1 LLRICAA
8 ASFSSNNK
16 EKNMLK
22 RYTLVAAAAGALLF
36 GSIAHAQYKDEYTVS
51 TVLPS
56 AFPWGQAADKW
67 VELVNERSE
76 GRINMKIYSNSQ
88 LVSGD
93 QTKEFSAMRSGLIDM
108 AVGSTINWSPQV
120 PELNLFSLPF
130 LMPDYPAIDAIT
142 QGEVGEAVFAAIQK
156 RGVTPLAWGE
166 NGFRELSNSK
176 RAISKPAD
184 VEGLKIRVVGSPLFQ
199 DTFNALGANPTQMS
213 WADAKPALTTGAV
226 DGQENPLSVFDVA
239 RIDQVGQEHLTLWHY
254 MADPLVFAVNNRV
267 WATFSADD
275 QALLKQAAIDAGQW
289 EIEKSRSELGAT
301 LAAIKERGVTVTE
314 LTPTQR
320 DAFINATRSVYQE
333 WSPRIGEDLVKKA
346 QKAVAD
352 RQQ

>member
-1 LLRICAA
+1 LCFCPA

-22 RYTLVAAAAGALLF
+22 RCTLVAAAAGALLF

-67 VELVNERSE
+67 VELVSERSE

-289 EIEKSRSELGAT
+289 EIEKSRSELDAT

-320 DAFINATRSVYQE
+320 DAFINATQSVYQE

-346 QKAVAD
+346 QQAVAD

>member
-1 LLRICAA
+1 MLKSKTLLAVAA
-8 ASFSSNNK
+8 ASVLFSSA
-16 EKNMLK
+16 
-22 RYTLVAAAAGALLF
+22 V
-36 GSIAHAQYKDEYTVS
+36 SAQYKDEYTVS

-67 VELVNERSE
+67 VELVRERSD

-120 PELNLFSLPF
+120 PQLNLFSLPF
-130 LMPDYPAIDAIT
+130 LMPDYAAIDAIT
-142 QGEVGEAVFAAIQK
+142 QGEAGEVIFEAIK
-156 RGVTPLAWGE
+156 ERGVTPLAWGE
-166 NGFRELSNSK
+166 NGFRELSNSQ
-176 RAISKPAD
+176 RVIDEPSD
-184 VEGLKIRVVGSPLFQ
+184 LDGLKIRVVGSPLFQ

-239 RIDQVGQEHLTLWHY
+239 RIDQVGQNYLTLWHY
-254 MADPLVFAVNNRV
+254 MADPLVFAVSNRI
-267 WATFSADD
+267 WGQFSPED

-289 EIEKSRSELGAT
+289 EIEKSRAELDDT
-301 LAAIKERGVTVTE
+301 LATIKERGVQVTE
-314 LTPTQR
+314 LTDAQH
-320 DAFINATRSVYQE
+320 DAFVEATKSVYDT
-333 WSPRIGEDLVKKA
+333 WTPKIGEDLVSMA
-346 QKAVAD
+346 QDAVAN
-352 RQQ
+352 RSR

>member
-1 LLRICAA
+1 
-8 ASFSSNNK
+8 
-16 EKNMLK
+16 
-22 RYTLVAAAAGALLF
+22 LVAAAAGALLF

-176 RAISKPAD
+176 RAIREPAD

-199 DTFNALGANPTQMS
+199 ATFNALGANPTQMS

-226 DGQENPLSVFDVA
+226 DGQENPLAVFDVA

-275 QALLKQAAIDAGQW
+275 QDLLKQAAIDAGQW
-289 EIEKSRSELGAT
+289 EIAKSRSELAAT

-320 DAFINATRSVYQE
+320 DAFVNATRSVYQE
-333 WSPRIGEDLVKKA
+333 WSPRIGEDLVQKA
-346 QKAVAD
+346 QQAVAD

>member
-1 LLRICAA
+1 
-8 ASFSSNNK
+8 
-16 EKNMLK
+16 MLK
-22 RYTLVAAAAGALLF
+22 RRILLATTAATLLFSAAAT
-36 GSIAHAQYKDEYTVS
+36 AQYKDEYTVS

-67 VELVNERSE
+67 VELVRERSD

-130 LMPDYPAIDAIT
+130 LMPDYEAIDAIT
-142 QGEVGEAVFAAIQK
+142 QGEAGETIFAAIKK

-176 RAISKPAD
+176 RKITGPDD

-199 DTFNALGANPTQMS
+199 DTFTTLGANPTQMS
-213 WADAKPALTTGAV
+213 WADARPALTTGAV
-226 DGQENPLSVFDVA
+226 DGQERPISVFDVA
-239 RIDQVGQEHLTLWHY
+239 RIDQVGQTHLTLWHY
-254 MADPLVFAVNNRV
+254 MADPLVFAVSNRV
-267 WATFSADD
+267 WSQFNPED
-275 QALLKQAAIDAGQW
+275 QALFKQAAIDAGQW
-289 EIEKSRSELGAT
+289 EIEKSRGELEAT
-301 LAAIKERGVTVTE
+301 LEAIKARGVQVVE
-314 LTPTQR
+314 LTPEQHA
-320 DAFINATRSVYQE
+320 AFVEATRPVYE
-333 WSPRIGEDLVKKA
+333 KWTDRIGEDLVEQA
-346 QKAVAD
+346 QEAVAN
-352 RQQ
+352 R

>member
-1 LLRICAA
+1 
-8 ASFSSNNK
+8 
-16 EKNMLK
+16 
-22 RYTLVAAAAGALLF
+22 
-36 GSIAHAQYKDEYTVS
+36 
-51 TVLPS
+51 
-56 AFPWGQAADKW
+56 
-67 VELVNERSE
+67 
-76 GRINMKIYSNSQ
+76 
-88 LVSGD
+88 
-93 QTKEFSAMRSGLIDM
+93 M

-176 RAISKPAD
+176 RAIREPAD

-199 DTFNALGANPTQMS
+199 ATFNALGANPTQMS

-226 DGQENPLSVFDVA
+226 DGQENPLAVFDVA

-275 QALLKQAAIDAGQW
+275 QDLLKQAAIDAGQW
-289 EIEKSRSELGAT
+289 EIAKSRSELAAT

-320 DAFINATRSVYQE
+320 DAFVNATRSVYQE
-333 WSPRIGEDLVKKA
+333 WSPRIGEDLVQKA
-346 QKAVAD
+346 QQAVAD

>member
-1 LLRICAA
+1 LLFSAA
-8 ASFSSNNK
+8 A
-16 EKNMLK
+16 
-22 RYTLVAAAAGALLF
+22 T
-36 GSIAHAQYKDEYTVS
+36 AQYKDEYTVS

-67 VELVNERSE
+67 VELVRERSD

-130 LMPDYPAIDAIT
+130 LMPDYEAIDAIT
-142 QGEVGEAVFAAIQK
+142 QGEAGETIFAAIKK

-176 RAISKPAD
+176 RKITGPDD

-199 DTFNALGANPTQMS
+199 DTFTTLGANPTQMS

-226 DGQENPLSVFDVA
+226 DGQENPISVFDVA
-239 RIDQVGQEHLTLWHY
+239 RIDQVGQTHLTLWHY
-254 MADPLVFAVNNRV
+254 MADPLVFAVSNRV
-267 WATFSADD
+267 WSQFNSED

-289 EIEKSRSELGAT
+289 EIEKSRGELEAT
-301 LAAIKERGVTVTE
+301 LEAIKARGVQVVE
-314 LTPTQR
+314 LTPEQHA
-320 DAFINATRSVYQE
+320 AFVEATRPVYE
-333 WSPRIGEDLVKKA
+333 KWTDRIGEDLVEQA
-346 QKAVAD
+346 QEAVAN
-352 RQQ
+352 R

>member
-1 LLRICAA
+1 
-8 ASFSSNNK
+8 
-16 EKNMLK
+16 MLK
-22 RYTLVAAAAGALLF
+22 RCTLVAAAVGALLF

-130 LMPDYPAIDAIT
+130 LMPDYSAIDAIT

-176 RAISKPAD
+176 RAISEPAD

-254 MADPLVFAVNNRV
+254 MADPLVFAVNNRI

-275 QALLKQAAIDAGQW
+275 QDLLKQAAIDAGQW
-289 EIEKSRSELGAT
+289 EIEKSRSELDST

-320 DAFINATRSVYQE
+320 DAFINATQSVYQD

-346 QKAVAD
+346 QQAVAD

>member
-1 LLRICAA
+1 
-8 ASFSSNNK
+8 
-16 EKNMLK
+16 MLK
-22 RYTLVAAAAGALLF
+22 RCSVLAAVAATVLF
-36 GSIAHAQYKDEYTVS
+36 STASQAQYKDEYTVS

-67 VELVNERSE
+67 VELVKERSD

-88 LVSGD
+88 LVAGD

-130 LMPDYPAIDAIT
+130 LMPDYAALDAIT
-142 QGEVGEAVFAAIQK
+142 QGDAGKAIFAAIEK

-176 RAISKPAD
+176 RTIQEPSD
-184 VEGLKIRVVGSPLFQ
+184 LDGLKIRVVGSPLFQ
-199 DTFNALGANPTQMS
+199 DTFTTLGANPTQMS

-239 RIDQVGQEHLTLWHY
+239 RIDQVGQTHLTLWHY
-254 MADPLVFAVNNRV
+254 MADPLVFAVSNQV
-267 WATFSADD
+267 WSQFSPED
-275 QALLKQAAIDAGQW
+275 QALLKQAAIDAGKW
-289 EIEKSRSELGAT
+289 EIKKSRAELDDT
-301 LAAIKERGVTVTE
+301 LAAIKERGVEVTE
-314 LTPTQR
+314 LTQAQH
-320 DAFINATRSVYQE
+320 DAFVKATQSVYE
-333 WSPRIGEDLVKKA
+333 KWTPRIGEDLVKQA
-346 QKAVAD
+346 QKAVTNRD
-352 RQQ
+352 Q

>member
-1 LLRICAA
+1 MLKSKTLLAVAA
-8 ASFSSNNK
+8 ASVLFSSA
-16 EKNMLK
+16 
-22 RYTLVAAAAGALLF
+22 V
-36 GSIAHAQYKDEYTVS
+36 SAQYKDEYTVS

-67 VELVNERSE
+67 VELVRERSD

-120 PELNLFSLPF
+120 PQLNLFSLPF
-130 LMPDYPAIDAIT
+130 LMPDYAAIDAIT
-142 QGEVGEAVFAAIQK
+142 QGEAGEVIFEAIK
-156 RGVTPLAWGE
+156 ERGVTPLAWGE
-166 NGFRELSNSK
+166 NGFRELSNSQ
-176 RAISKPAD
+176 RVIDEPSD
-184 VEGLKIRVVGSPLFQ
+184 LDGLKIRVVGSPLFQ

-239 RIDQVGQEHLTLWHY
+239 RIDQVGQNYLTLWHY
-254 MADPLVFAVNNRV
+254 MADPLVFAVSNRI
-267 WATFSADD
+267 WGQFSPED

-289 EIEKSRSELGAT
+289 EIEKSRAELDDT
-301 LAAIKERGVTVTE
+301 LATIKERGVQVTE
-314 LTPTQR
+314 LTDAQH
-320 DAFINATRSVYQE
+320 DAFVEATRSVYDT
-333 WSPRIGEDLVKKA
+333 WTPKIGEDLVNMA
-346 QKAVAD
+346 QDAVAN
-352 RQQ
+352 RSR

>member
-1 LLRICAA
+1 
-8 ASFSSNNK
+8 
-16 EKNMLK
+16 MLK
-22 RYTLVAAAAGALLF
+22 RRTFMAAAAATLLF
-36 GSIAHAQYKDEYTVS
+36 SSVASAEYKPEYTVS

-67 VELVNERSE
+67 VELVKERSE

-130 LMPDYPAIDAIT
+130 LMPDYAAIDAIT
-142 QGEVGEAVFAAIQK
+142 QGEAGKAVFAAIEK

-176 RAISKPAD
+176 HEVKQPSD
-184 VEGLKIRVVGSPLFQ
+184 LEGLKVRVVGSPLFQ
-199 DTFNALGANPTQMS
+199 DTFTALGANPTQMS

-239 RIDQVGQEHLTLWHY
+239 RIDQVGQTYLTQWHY
-254 MADPLVFAVNNRV
+254 MADPLVFAVSNRV
-267 WATFSADD
+267 WSQFSPED
-275 QALLKQAAIDAGQW
+275 QALLKQAAIDAGKW
-289 EIEKSRSELGAT
+289 EIEKSRAELDET
-301 LAAIKERGVTVTE
+301 LGKIKERGVQVTD
-314 LTPTQR
+314 LTPEQHAAFVEATQ
-320 DAFINATRSVYQE
+320 SVYE
-333 WSPRIGEDLVKKA
+333 KWTPRIGEELVKQA
-346 QKAVAD
+346 QDAIAN
-352 RQQ
+352 RPQ

>member
-1 LLRICAA
+1 MLKSKTLLAVAA
-8 ASFSSNNK
+8 ASVLFSSA
-16 EKNMLK
+16 
-22 RYTLVAAAAGALLF
+22 V
-36 GSIAHAQYKDEYTVS
+36 SAQYKDEYTVS

-67 VELVNERSE
+67 VELVRERSD

-120 PELNLFSLPF
+120 PQLNLFSLPF
-130 LMPDYPAIDAIT
+130 LMPDYAAIDALT
-142 QGEVGEAVFAAIQK
+142 HGEAGEVIFEAIK
-156 RGVTPLAWGE
+156 ERGVTPLAWGE
-166 NGFRELSNSK
+166 NGFRELSNSQ
-176 RAISKPAD
+176 RVIDEPSD
-184 VEGLKIRVVGSPLFQ
+184 LDGLKIRVVGSPLFQ

-239 RIDQVGQEHLTLWHY
+239 RIDQVGQNYLTLWHY
-254 MADPLVFAVNNRV
+254 MADPLVFAVSNRI
-267 WATFSADD
+267 WSQFSPED

-289 EIEKSRSELGAT
+289 EIEKSRAELDET
-301 LAAIKERGVTVTE
+301 LATIKERGVQVTE
-314 LTPTQR
+314 LTDAQH
-320 DAFINATRSVYQE
+320 DAFVEATKSVYDT
-333 WSPRIGEDLVKKA
+333 WTPKIGEDLVKMA
-346 QKAVAD
+346 QDAVAN
-352 RQQ
+352 RSR

>member
-1 LLRICAA
+1 MLKSKTLLAVAA
-8 ASFSSNNK
+8 ASVLFSSA
-16 EKNMLK
+16 
-22 RYTLVAAAAGALLF
+22 V
-36 GSIAHAQYKDEYTVS
+36 SAQYKDEYTVS

-67 VELVNERSE
+67 VELVRERSD

-120 PELNLFSLPF
+120 PQLNLFSLPF
-130 LMPDYPAIDAIT
+130 LMPDYAAIDAIT
-142 QGEVGEAVFAAIQK
+142 QGEAGEVIFEAIK
-156 RGVTPLAWGE
+156 ERGVTPLAWGE
-166 NGFRELSNSK
+166 NGFRELSNSQ
-176 RAISKPAD
+176 RGIDEPSD
-184 VEGLKIRVVGSPLFQ
+184 LDGLKIRVVGSPLFQ

-239 RIDQVGQEHLTLWHY
+239 RIDQVGQNYLTLWHY
-254 MADPLVFAVNNRV
+254 MADPLVFAVSNRI
-267 WATFSADD
+267 WGQFSPED

-289 EIEKSRSELGAT
+289 EIEKSRAELDAT
-301 LAAIKERGVTVTE
+301 LATIKERGVQVTE
-314 LTPTQR
+314 LTDAQH
-320 DAFINATRSVYQE
+320 DAFVEATKSVYDT
-333 WSPRIGEDLVKKA
+333 WTPKIGEDLVNMA
-346 QKAVAD
+346 QDAVAN
-352 RQQ
+352 RSR

>member
-1 LLRICAA
+1 
-8 ASFSSNNK
+8 
-16 EKNMLK
+16 MLK
-22 RYTLVAAAAGALLF
+22 RCTLVAAAAGALLF

-176 RAISKPAD
+176 RAIREPAD
-184 VEGLKIRVVGSPLFQ
+184 VEGLKVRVVGSPLFQ

-275 QALLKQAAIDAGQW
+275 QALLKKAAIDAGQW
-289 EIEKSRSELGAT
+289 EIEKSRSELDAT

-314 LTPTQR
+314 LTPAQR
-320 DAFINATRSVYQE
+320 DAFINATQSVYQE

-346 QKAVAD
+346 QQAVAD

>member
-1 LLRICAA
+1 
-8 ASFSSNNK
+8 
-16 EKNMLK
+16 
-22 RYTLVAAAAGALLF
+22 
-36 GSIAHAQYKDEYTVS
+36 
-51 TVLPS
+51 
-56 AFPWGQAADKW
+56 
-67 VELVNERSE
+67 
-76 GRINMKIYSNSQ
+76 
-88 LVSGD
+88 
-93 QTKEFSAMRSGLIDM
+93 
-108 AVGSTINWSPQV
+108 V

-176 RAISKPAD
+176 RAISEPAD

-239 RIDQVGQEHLTLWHY
+239 RIDQVGQAHLTLWHY

-289 EIEKSRSELGAT
+289 EIEKSRSELDAT

-314 LTPTQR
+314 LTPAQR
-320 DAFINATRSVYQE
+320 DAFISATQSVYKE
-333 WSPRIGEDLVKKA
+333 WAPRIGEDLVKQA
-346 QKAVAD
+346 QQAVAD